1 MTHHPWAV
9 MPLLLAAGVAVAV
22 AATAALVAAQV
33 DLTVVPAMTRGP
45 EAAPVTIV
53 EFLDFE

>member
-1 MTHHPWAV
+1 MREPRRV
-9 MPLLLAAGVAVAV
+9 LVPLLLGAGLSLS
-22 AATAALVAAQV
+22 ALAPVAAQV

-45 EAAPVTIV
+45 VDALVTIV

>member
-1 MTHHPWAV
+1 MTRHLWV
-9 MPLLLAAGVAVAV
+9 FMPLLLAAQTA
-22 AATAALVAAQV
+22 AATPALVAAQV

-45 EAAPVTIV
+45 EGAPVTIV

>member
-1 MTHHPWAV
+1 MTRLPRV
-9 MPLLLAAGVAVAV
+9 FVPLWLVAAAVAST
-22 AATAALVAAQV
+22 ATLVAAQV

-45 EAAPVTIV
+45 EGAPVTIV

>member
-1 MTHHPWAV
+1 MTPPRRLLV
-9 MPLLLAAGVAVAV
+9 PLLLALGVCV
-22 AATAALVAAQV
+22 TAPAPVMAQV

-45 EAAPVTIV
+45 EGAPVTIV